1 MIGSCAVSCL
11 AGPCAK
17 PAKTKR
23 PAAARARPPAKNDLR
38 LFVISLA
45 NHFEHALSQL
55 LHIARNSS
63 RAREQHGGEQQ
74 RDYWSRIERL
84 MQAYRAEPRRNQ
96 LRVGNDH
103 SGFGRRAQSEVVA
116 QHSDDLRPEGA
127 A

>member
-11 AGPCAK
+11 DWSCANVK
-17 PAKTKR
+17 PAKTKS
-23 PAAARARPPAKNDLR
+23 PDVARARPPAKNGLR

-55 LHIARNSS
+55 LHISRNSS
-63 RAREQHGGEQQ
+63 RAHEQHGGEQQ

-84 MQAYRAEPRRNQ
+84 MQANSAELRRDQ
-96 LRVGNDH
+96 FHVGNDL

-116 QHSDDLRPEGA
+116 QHSDDLRS
-127 A
+127 

>member
-11 AGPCAK
+11 DWSCANVK

-63 RAREQHGGEQQ
+63 RAREQHAGEQQ

-84 MQAYRAEPRRNQ
+84 MQAYRAEHRRNQ

-103 SGFGRRAQSEVVA
+103 SGFGRRAQ
-116 QHSDDLRPEGA
+116 
-127 A
+127 

>member
-11 AGPCAK
+11 DWSCANVK

-23 PAAARARPPAKNDLR
+23 PAAAHARPPAKNDLR

-45 NHFEHALSQL
+45 NRFEHALSQL
-55 LHIARNSS
+55 LHVARDSS

-84 MQAYRAEPRRNQ
+84 MQANSAELRRNQ
-96 LRVGNDH
+96 FHVGKYL
-103 SGFGRRAQSEVVA
+103 SGFGRRAQSEGVA
-116 QHSDDLRPEGA
+116 QHSDYLRSE
-127 A
+127 